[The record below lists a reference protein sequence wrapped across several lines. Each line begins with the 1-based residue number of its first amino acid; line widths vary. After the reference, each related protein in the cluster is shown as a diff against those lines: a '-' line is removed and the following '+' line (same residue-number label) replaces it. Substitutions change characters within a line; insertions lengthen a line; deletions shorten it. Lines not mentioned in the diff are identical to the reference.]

1 MIKKIKNALGEV
13 DLGAV
18 RALLLAL
25 GTYYFPFVVG
35 TLWLLIAVFLQF
47 GIWDKL
53 AVWFYSHS
61 LLGGRPGAA
70 VGKEMLKTVKK
81 E

>member
-1 MIKKIKNALGEV
+1 MIKKLKHAVGEV

-18 RALLLAL
+18 KALLLAL
-25 GTYYFPFVVG
+25 GTFYFPFVVG

-53 AVWFYSHS
+53 AAWFYTQT
-61 LLGGRPGAA
+61 LMAGRPGQA
-70 VGKEMLKTVKK
+70 VGREMLKTIKK